1 MPLLVEL
8 LASVGAVAVFQTTP
22 LAEILPP
29 PALTL
34 LPPLFAVEAVM
45 EEMAVVVTE
54 AAVTARP
61 DVVGA
66 DAVR

>member
-8 LASVGAVAVFQTTP
+8 LAIVGAVVVFQTTP

-34 LPPLFAVEAVM
+34 LPPLFAVVAVM